1 MNKQEIKRAYKESKR
16 PMGIY
21 CIKNKEDK
29 NIFIGFATD
38 LNAIINRHKT
48 ELKFK
53 SHRNKDLQK
62 MWDSAGEA
70 SVEFKVLDELDP
82 EEKSQAEIRE
92 ELSTLADMWIQKLS
106 SSGETVIR
114 L

>member
-1 MNKQEIKRAYKESKR
+1 MDKQEMKRAYKESKR
-16 PMGIY
+16 PMGVY
-21 CIKNKEDK
+21 SIKNLEDK
-29 NIFIGFATD
+29 RIFIGFSTD

-53 SHRNKDLQK
+53 NHRNRELQE
-62 MWDSAGEA
+62 MWNSMDENCIKF
-70 SVEFKVLDELDP
+70 EVLDGLDP

-92 ELSTLADMWIQKLS
+92 ELRTLTDMWIQKLA
-106 SSGETVIR
+106 SSGYKVIR